1 MKIAHFVSTFEYY
14 KAEKSG
20 DKPYTIRDKTIRNLN
35 KLRDAT
41 HICIHKGYTKES
53 FTRKLTYQLIWKDN
67 IIGSWNPTNK
77 NKEVNK

>member
-20 DKPYTIRDKTIRNLN
+20 DKPYTIRDATILNLN
-35 KLRDAT
+35 KLRYAT

-67 IIGSWNPTNK
+67 IIASWNPINQNK
-77 NKEVNK
+77 GDK